1 MRGTSASTL
10 GSDPLSSALAESVC
24 HGAGTEELSV
34 PGAPQGGSFS
44 SSLLP
49 VSFSSGCPVWSPGQ
63 LSFPPDPPHSRRR
76 PDTWCSVW
84 VHWLRGNIWWVYLCW
99 TVGVYGQFVTLK
111 CINCFLTSIQPLV
124 MPAGAT
130 GPGTWLLIRAL
141 VQQPESAK
149 FPFLSVQK
157 RRKGKK
163 DLKMLE

>member
-1 MRGTSASTL
+1 MPWCWDRGAERPGGTTGREFFFIPSAS
-10 GSDPLSSALAESVC
+10 GIFQWLSSLEPRPALLSTQPPSF
-24 HGAGTEELSV
+24 TEET
-34 PGAPQGGSFS
+34 
-44 SSLLP
+44 
-49 VSFSSGCPVWSPGQ
+49 
-63 LSFPPDPPHSRRR
+63 RY
-76 PDTWCSVW
+76 SVW

-130 GPGTWLLIRAL
+130 GPGTWLLIPAL

-157 RRKGKK
+157 RRKSKK